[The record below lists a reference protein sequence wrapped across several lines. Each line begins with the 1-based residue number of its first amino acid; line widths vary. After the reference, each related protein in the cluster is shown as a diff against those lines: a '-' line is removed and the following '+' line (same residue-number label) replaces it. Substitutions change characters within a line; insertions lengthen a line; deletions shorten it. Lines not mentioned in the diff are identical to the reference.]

1 MKKFI
6 ITRHPLDWIA
16 KEQDKLS
23 EDLCVQRQSYYY
35 YYYYN
40 QDEDDDTYYKQRS
53 KPSRSV
59 FDGPPPPTSNEPY
72 VVTPIHHHPELKEQ
86 CVRLINSEWPRSRMA
101 RFWSF
106 ESSTDT
112 LPITLILVQLI
123 NGENVVLGH
132 AKLSPVPADQDAAY
146 LESVVIDYR
155 YRGRGIGT
163 HLVTE
168 AELFCRKTLNINN
181 VYLATDGQ
189 EVFYAKLGYV
199 FCKAINL
206 FGMNTTRNT
215 SSKKHWMKKVL
226 SDWDVEGSVDPYPNI
241 CVTGN
246 QSQSVEVKNDATEGG
261 TKVAPPT
268 LDINLMIRKI
278 RNIVY
283 NYKKEDTICDLV
295 IAMHS
300 I

>member
-1 MKKFI
+1 
-6 ITRHPLDWIA
+6 
-16 KEQDKLS
+16 
-23 EDLCVQRQSYYY
+23 
-35 YYYYN
+35 
-40 QDEDDDTYYKQRS
+40 
-53 KPSRSV
+53 
-59 FDGPPPPTSNEPY
+59 
-72 VVTPIHHHPELKEQ
+72 
-86 CVRLINSEWPRSRMA
+86 MA

-112 LPITLILVQLI
+112 LPITLVLFQLI

-132 AKLSPVPADQDAAY
+132 AKLSPVPADLDAAY

-168 AELFCRKTLNINN
+168 AELYCRKILNINN

-189 EVFYAKLGYV
+189 EVFYAKLGYI

-206 FGMNTTRNT
+206 FGTNTTRNT

-226 SDWDVEGSVDPYPNI
+226 SDWDVDGSDEIQHNHSLAEIAEHSGKLDDTVDSGARVNR
-241 CVTGN
+241 
-246 QSQSVEVKNDATEGG
+246 
-261 TKVAPPT
+261 PT
-268 LDINLMIRKI
+268 LDINQMIKKI

-283 NYKKEDTICDLV
+283 NCKKEDTICDLLLS
-295 IAMHS
+295 MHS